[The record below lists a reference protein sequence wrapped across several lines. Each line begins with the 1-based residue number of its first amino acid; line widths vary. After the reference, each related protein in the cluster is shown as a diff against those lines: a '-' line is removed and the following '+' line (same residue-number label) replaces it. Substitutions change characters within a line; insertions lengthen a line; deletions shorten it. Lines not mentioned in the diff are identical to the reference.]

1 MNMPSAELAQPMLGM
16 MVLTL
21 LVWVFMFIRRI
32 GYAQSNKIDIED
44 LKTPADMQALIPGAE
59 SAPGNNLKNL
69 FELPILFYAICL
81 YLTVTLQV
89 DSLYVNCAWAFL
101 VLRVLHSLIH
111 CTYNRVAHRF
121 AVYMLSGIALWIMVV
136 RAFLAAL

>member
-1 MNMPSAELAQPMLGM
+1 MNMPPAELALPMLGM

-21 LVWVFMFIRRI
+21 LVWVFLFIRRI
-32 GYAQSNKIDIED
+32 SFAQSNNIDIEEF
-44 LKTPADMQALIPGAE
+44 KTPADIQALIPGDE
-59 SAPGNNLKNL
+59 SASSNNLKNL

-89 DSLYVNCAWAFL
+89 DSVYVNCAWAFL
-101 VLRVLHSLIH
+101 VLRTLHSLIH

-121 AVYMLSGIALWIMVV
+121 AVYALSGIALWIMVV
-136 RAFLAAL
+136 RAFLSAL